1 MADDALVFRLAD
13 HGEMGMSH
21 GGMRQKAFV
30 AYEEALRIPM
40 IISNPKLFPQGI
52 QSMELAT
59 LVDVL
64 PTLIDIMG
72 VESPSNLRG
81 VSLLPVME
89 TGESVQDSILFTF
102 DDTKSGS
109 NNLPSSVKTTNR
121 LRTIRTKEWKYTYYF
136 DALGSYQRQFEL
148 YNLIDD
154 ENEVNNLAY
163 SPKYKEIR
171 EDLHRQL
178 LQLEEEKL
186 RINEVKESDNEYETK
201 TWVETNA
208 VFETYAYND
217 LKEYEG
223 VEQEEK

>member
-1 MADDALVFRLAD
+1 
-13 HGEMGMSH
+13 
-21 GGMRQKAFV
+21 
-30 AYEEALRIPM
+30 M

>member
-1 MADDALVFRLAD
+1 M
-13 HGEMGMSH
+13 
-21 GGMRQKAFV
+21 
-30 AYEEALRIPM
+30 
-40 IISNPKLFPQGI
+40 
-52 QSMELAT
+52 
-59 LVDVL
+59 
-64 PTLIDIMG
+64 
-72 VESPSNLRG
+72 
-81 VSLLPVME
+81 
-89 TGESVQDSILFTF
+89 
-102 DDTKSGS
+102 
-109 NNLPSSVKTTNR
+109 
-121 LRTIRTKEWKYTYYF
+121 
-136 DALGSYQRQFEL
+136 

-186 RINEVKESDNEYETK
+186 RINEVKESGNEYETK